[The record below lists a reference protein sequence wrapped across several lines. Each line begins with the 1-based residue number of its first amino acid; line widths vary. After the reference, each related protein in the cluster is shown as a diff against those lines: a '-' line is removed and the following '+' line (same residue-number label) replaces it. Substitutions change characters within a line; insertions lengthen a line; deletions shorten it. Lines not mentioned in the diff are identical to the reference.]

1 MPTSI
6 LCVTGCGLD
15 TAEATLLK
23 LGHYVAATT
32 PCRLTAGHFG
42 VLDSYRINCI
52 HDLGCPWF
60 LKQDGRTPLH
70 VACEH
75 GNMEAAAALIG
86 LGGADLSL
94 RDNSGLTPLH
104 VAVDKNHLLLAKTL
118 MDRGAAVDTT
128 TNVSATVTRAVLPPP
143 KSIQTA

>member
-1 MPTSI
+1 MM
-6 LCVTGCGLD
+6 TGC
-15 TAEATLLK
+15 
-23 LGHYVAATT
+23 
-32 PCRLTAGHFG
+32 PC
-42 VLDSYRINCI
+42 S
-52 HDLGCPWF
+52 

-128 TNVSATVTRAVLPPP
+128 TNVSDNLLLGAGDKLHDTLAGRMLSV
-143 KSIQTA
+143 